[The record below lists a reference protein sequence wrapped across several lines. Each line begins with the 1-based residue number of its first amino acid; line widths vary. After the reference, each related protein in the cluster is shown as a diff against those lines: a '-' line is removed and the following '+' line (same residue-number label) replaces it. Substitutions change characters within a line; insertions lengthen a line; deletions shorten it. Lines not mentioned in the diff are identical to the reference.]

1 MPGVELGGALKNV
14 LAIGC
19 GISDGLG
26 FGCNGRAALI
36 TRGLS
41 EMTRLAVALGAHPLT
56 MQGLAGMGDL
66 VLTCTGPPCSTA
78 TLLAEDLLTS
88 SAQAMRQHGSHHVK
102 GLLLDCLFL
111 MVAGSPCT
119 AVYLV
124 ILRSST
130 FKTLCIGLDLASIM
144 LQQ

>member
-1 MPGVELGGALKNV
+1 MSAECGGFSQRFPYLRQSYDLSMQQSSCGQFHGGVILSLVLPGVELGGALKNV

-66 VLTCTGPPCSTA
+66 VLTCTGAPARLRTPV
-78 TLLAEDLLTS
+78 LAEVSEHGGDKS
-88 SAQAMRQHGSHHVK
+88 SCA
-102 GLLLDCLFL
+102 L
-111 MVAGSPCT
+111 MHNI
-119 AVYLV
+119 Y
-124 ILRSST
+124 
-130 FKTLCIGLDLASIM
+130 
-144 LQQ
+144 

>member
-1 MPGVELGGALKNV
+1 MELGGALKNV

-36 TRGLS
+36 TRGLA

-66 VLTCTGPPCSTA
+66 VLTCTGTA
-78 TLLAEDLLTS
+78 SVPLQLAMAIKQPLS
-88 SAQAMRQHGSHHVK
+88 
-102 GLLLDCLFL
+102 
-111 MVAGSPCT
+111 
-119 AVYLV
+119 
-124 ILRSST
+124 
-130 FKTLCIGLDLASIM
+130 
-144 LQQ
+144 

>member
-66 VLTCTGPPCSTA
+66 VLTCTGAPVDPAHLSWQECFSMCKTRGM
-78 TLLAEDLLTS
+78 
-88 SAQAMRQHGSHHVK
+88 QSHVH
-102 GLLLDCLFL
+102 
-111 MVAGSPCT
+111 
-119 AVYLV
+119 
-124 ILRSST
+124 
-130 FKTLCIGLDLASIM
+130 
-144 LQQ
+144 